1 MPKIFI
7 STSTFDLSNFISKNL
22 IIESGYEIVKNPYNR
37 KLTENEI
44 CEMLKNDVIAMIAG
58 TEPITR
64 KVLETASSLKI
75 ISRCGVGM
83 DNVDLLAAS
92 EFGIKVFNTP
102 DCLTQ
107 SVAELTIGH
116 ILSLIRNI
124 VISDRNIR
132 NNKWKQQMGNLLS
145 EQTVGVIGY
154 GRIGKRVSQLC
165 SNFGA
170 NVIVYDPYFID
181 KTDCNISI
189 TPFNTLLSKSDIVT
203 LHLPMSEQ
211 NHHILGEK
219 ELKQLKDTSYVLN
232 MSRGGLIDETAL
244 YSALKDNKIRGAAL
258 DCFENEPYNG
268 KLLELENVQV
278 TSHIGSYAIEA
289 RNQMEKESSLNL
301 INELNKNINKITL

>member
-181 KTDCNISI
+181 KT
-189 TPFNTLLSKSDIVT
+189 
-203 LHLPMSEQ
+203 
-211 NHHILGEK
+211 
-219 ELKQLKDTSYVLN
+219 
-232 MSRGGLIDETAL
+232 
-244 YSALKDNKIRGAAL
+244 IR
-258 DCFENEPYNG
+258 
-268 KLLELENVQV
+268 
-278 TSHIGSYAIEA
+278 
-289 RNQMEKESSLNL
+289 
-301 INELNKNINKITL
+301 